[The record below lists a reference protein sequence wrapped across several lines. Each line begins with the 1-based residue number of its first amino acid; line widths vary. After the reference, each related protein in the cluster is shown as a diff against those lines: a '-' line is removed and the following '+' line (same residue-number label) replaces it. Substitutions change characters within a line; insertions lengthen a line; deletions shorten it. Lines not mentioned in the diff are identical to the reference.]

1 VTSVDRRQAGV
12 RLSLRFRVES
22 YPSEAV
28 ISRIK
33 ALLLLS
39 PYRAAGSSVTAEH
52 DAERGEIEVGMRIPR
67 SAAQD
72 AARKEISLKIPP
84 LLSIP
89 GASEERSER

>member
-1 VTSVDRRQAGV
+1 
-12 RLSLRFRVES
+12 
-22 YPSEAV
+22 
-28 ISRIK
+28 
-33 ALLLLS
+33 
-39 PYRAAGSSVTAEH
+39 
-52 DAERGEIEVGMRIPR
+52 MRIPR